1 MTVLNYRINYPW
13 LTKSETERL
22 KYQWERLY
30 SGIYVYIARTRGPWR
45 RINFEKSEFPRI
57 QTRKQL

>member
-1 MTVLNYRINYPW
+1 MSEIVLW
-13 LTKSETERL
+13 D
-22 KYQWERLY
+22 
-30 SGIYVYIARTRGPWR
+30 VYTARTRGPWR